1 MARMRDKL
9 SHGYWGIDYEIVWK
23 VVKEKLPSEKL
34 PSVEQ
39 EVRDAL
45 NKERE
50 RQTP

>member
-23 VVKEKLPSEKL
+23 VVKEKLPS
-34 PSVEQ
+34 VEQ